1 MNQTHEE
8 LIEGL
13 ENQIDPALVEVENSY
28 DVKIVSSW
36 IIGSRHQDLASETSD
51 IDVVAVYM
59 QNPTL
64 SVRQNPT
71 PKDRVTTIKIGNVEV
86 KLISLTE
93 FCRSVKNSSAQA
105 FEILFYSTS
114 YNSCFDYLKADLREL
129 FLEHW
134 DRFVTINYLK
144 GLVHRNVMTY
154 SDNRCKD
161 KETPAKLLMIVAKYG
176 LMAYLA
182 SSKELGFFKQ
192 RRPEL
197 DEIVKEDTCIPTVI
211 KTIYEKYNTPEAYRG
226 MLDLEGMALF
236 SELHNC
242 LETVLDIG
250 ITSSRIGWKDEDY
263 KQLDLL
269 TDRLVVRYY
278 QDIIPDNDFY

>member
-1 MNQTHEE
+1 MNQIHEE

-13 ENQIDPALVEVENSY
+13 ENQIDPALIEIEDRY
-28 DVKIVSSW
+28 DVKIVASW

-59 QNPTL
+59 QKPML

-93 FCRSVKNSSAQA
+93 FCRSVKNSTVHA

-134 DRFVTINYLK
+134 DRFVTINSLK
-144 GLVHRNVMTY
+144 GLVHHNVMTY

-161 KETPAKLLMIVAKYG
+161 KETPAKLLMIAAKYG

-192 RRPEL
+192 RRPDL
-197 DEIVKEDTCIPTVI
+197 AEILKEDTDIPVVI
-211 KTIYEKYNTPEAYRG
+211 KTIFEKYNTPEAYHG
-226 MLDLEGMALF
+226 MLDLEGMVLF

-242 LETVLDIG
+242 LKIVLDTG
-250 ITSSRIGWKDEDY
+250 ITSNRVGWKDEDY

-269 TDRLVVRYY
+269 TDQLVVRYY
-278 QDIIPDNDFY
+278 QDVIPDTDFY

>member
-1 MNQTHEE
+1 MSQTHEE

-13 ENQIDPALVEVENSY
+13 ENQIDPALIEIEDRY
-28 DVKIVSSW
+28 DVKIVASW

-93 FCRSVKNSSAQA
+93 FCRSAKNSTAQA

-144 GLVHRNVMTY
+144 GLIHRNVMVY
-154 SDNRCKD
+154 SDKRCNG
-161 KETPAKLLMIVAKYG
+161 KETPVKLLMIVAKYG
-176 LMAYLA
+176 LIAYLA

-192 RRPEL
+192 RRPDLAEM
-197 DEIVKEDTCIPTVI
+197 VKEDADIPAVI
-211 KTIYEKYNTPEAYRG
+211 KTIFEKYNSPEAYRG

-242 LETVLDIG
+242 LETVLDTG
-250 ITSSRIGWKDEDY
+250 ITSNRVGWKDEDY

-269 TDRLVVRYY
+269 TDQLVTRYY
-278 QDIIPDNDFY
+278 RDNVFE